1 MTDTT
6 YEQYASPADL
16 AADDQLSPE
25 QKITLLKQWEFDQLC
40 IEVADE
46 ENMAGSDSTDR
57 LQEIRQ
63 ALAALHADNNAI
75 DDDPTK
81 L

>member
-1 MTDTT
+1 MTGVT
-6 YEQYASPADL
+6 YEQYPSPADL
-16 AADDQLSPE
+16 AADNQLTSE

-63 ALAALHADNNAI
+63 ALATLRADNSAV
-75 DDDPTK
+75 DEDPTK

>member
-1 MTDTT
+1 MSNNT
-6 YEQYASPADL
+6 YEHYANPSDL
-16 AADDQLSPE
+16 AADHQLSPKE
-25 QKITLLKQWEFDQLC
+25 KIKLLKQWEFDQLC

-63 ALAALHADNNAI
+63 ALATLRADNSAI